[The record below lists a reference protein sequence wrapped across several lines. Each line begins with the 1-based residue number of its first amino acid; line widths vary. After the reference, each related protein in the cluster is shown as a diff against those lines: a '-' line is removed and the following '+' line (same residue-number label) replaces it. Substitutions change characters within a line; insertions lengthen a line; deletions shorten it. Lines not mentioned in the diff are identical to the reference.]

1 MKLIKARRTYQC
13 NECKS
18 KINPKDLYSKKSRT
32 FGNPRKETIER
43 KEDGGVAFV
52 QHGIT
57 ISVPFC
63 QACSEGGVA

>member
-32 FGNPRKETIER
+32 FGNPSKWTF
-43 KEDGGVAFV
+43 DGHSHV

-57 ISVPFC
+57 VAVPFC